1 LRPAVI
7 LADAERG
14 DWVLC
19 QITSKPYADA
29 RAVEIAGEDFLE
41 GGLRVV
47 SYARPGKLFTA
58 HHRLFHDSTGILQA
72 EALNRVLDAVTAM
85 LRKHRTP

>member
-14 DWVLC
+14 DWVLG

-29 RAVEIAGEDFLE
+29 RTVEIAGEDFLE
-41 GGLRVV
+41 GGLRVD
-47 SYARPGKLFTA
+47 SYARPGKLFIA
-58 HHRLFHDSTGILQA
+58 HHRLFHDSIGIL
-72 EALNRVLDAVTAM
+72 
-85 LRKHRTP
+85 